1 LNISVQ
7 KLLGKMEEELKQAK
21 TSTSEE
27 RVREKIYAVKAL
39 CELVLDEQ
47 SGTKLEPLTPPAQ
60 IQTQTQT
67 QTQTQIVNSI
77 GQPPKMKIDEESN
90 GDSLFDF

>member
-7 KLLGKMEEELKQAK
+7 KLLGKIEEELRQAK
-21 TSTSEE
+21 QSDTEAKM
-27 RVREKIYAVKAL
+27 REKIYAVKTL
-39 CELVLDEQ
+39 CELVLEEQ
-47 SGTKLEPLTPPAQ
+47 PSQETAVKTLSPSPAPV
-60 IQTQTQT
+60 QTQMLNPTY
-67 QTQTQIVNSI
+67 